1 MLKIKPYKKRLQIA
15 FTYRLLGASVTL
27 TVASGIDSCHIST
40 YAKAEMT
47 ENSKYKRKWQ

>member
-15 FTYRLLGASVTL
+15 FTYRLLGASITL
-27 TVASGIDSCHIST
+27 IAASGIDYCHIST
-40 YAKAEMT
+40 YAKAVMT